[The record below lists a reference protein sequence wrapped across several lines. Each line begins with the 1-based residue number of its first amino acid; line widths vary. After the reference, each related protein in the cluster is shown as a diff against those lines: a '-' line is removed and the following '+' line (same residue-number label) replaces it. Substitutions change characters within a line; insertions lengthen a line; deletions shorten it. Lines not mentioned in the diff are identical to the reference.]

1 MTLDVL
7 LLVNKLDDDL
17 IKNQISDVLKR
28 KEERLSNLDEDFRIY
43 IN

>member
-1 MTLDVL
+1 MDVL